1 MHISTMRP
9 LLSNRSCSMSD
20 QIKYQNDMRTN
31 CKLQQ
36 ILLNPSLELHLDQRI
51 WKYEIVTIFKDV
63 IYEKAKKLI
72 VHLNGRNGF
81 ECPDEM

>member
-1 MHISTMRP
+1 MRP

-36 ILLNPSLELHLDQRI
+36 ILLNPSPELHLNQRI

-81 ECPDEM
+81 ECPNEM